1 MSFPNGDQAFPR
13 ITQPQPNGEVEW
25 GAPGMSLRAWLAGQ
39 WLSGQ
44 AASRG
49 DDAPF
54 IVEKTVAE
62 NWAKEAVLLA
72 DATIAEL
79 EKA

>member
-1 MSFPNGDQAFPR
+1 
-13 ITQPQPNGEVEW
+13 
-25 GAPGMSLRAWLAGQ
+25 MSLRAWLAGQ

-44 AASRG
+44 GASRA

-54 IVEKTVAE
+54 ILEKAVAE
-62 NWAKEAVLLA
+62 KWAEEAVLLA

>member
-1 MSFPNGDQAFPR
+1 
-13 ITQPQPNGEVEW
+13 
-25 GAPGMSLRAWLAGQ
+25 MSLRAWLAGQ